1 MAAQGRRKLRAKGA
15 VLSPGKRDFTIY
27 FAMLEI
33 LMFFEKSPTFYLKQL
48 QKNVSLSSPV
58 RLAGTTPGGVLPYI
72 TYTGMCRPKG
82 S

>member
-15 VLSPGKRDFTIY
+15 VLSPGKRDFTVY

-33 LMFFEKSPTFYLKQL
+33 PMFFEKSPTFYRKQL

-58 RLAGTTPGGVLPYI
+58 RLAGTTESKSTVQQD
-72 TYTGMCRPKG
+72 T
-82 S
+82 